1 MLLRLNERQPL
12 IVRQLIDAKFNQLS
26 ASERR
31 IAKVITERYPVSA
44 LGGIEDLA
52 QRSEVSPPT
61 VTRFAKR
68 LGFERFND
76 FQRAIR
82 SEVQDNESSPL
93 ALFDLYHR
101 TGPDSGIVSDLA
113 ASVERLGEDPAAS
126 AIDQA
131 VEIIAANR
139 GRIYCVGGRWS
150 SVAAQYLAFQLA
162 TMRGE
167 VHPLTPQASGLWVD
181 RLCDVKRSDVFVLY
195 DFRRYQDEMFA
206 VAEIVRGRGAK
217 IVLVTDVY
225 LSPICELAEVT
236 LPVAVATTSP
246 LDTLA
251 PAIAATD
258 AVLAALVDIYK
269 DQSSSRMKL
278 LEEVRLKTGS
288 SAGLDP
294 LR

>member
-1 MLLRLNERQPL
+1 M
-12 IVRQLIDAKFNQLS
+12 IVRKLIDSKFNQLS

-44 LGGIEDLA
+44 LGGVEDIA
-52 QRSEVSPPT
+52 KRAEVSPPT

-68 LGFERFND
+68 LGFDRFND

-82 SEVQDNESSPL
+82 SEVQDSESSPL
-93 ALFDLYHR
+93 ALFDRYHR
-101 TGPDSGIVSDLA
+101 SGSGSGLLADLA
-113 ASVERLGEDPAAS
+113 ASVSRLEDDPAGS
-126 AIDQA
+126 AIAQA
-131 VEIIAANR
+131 VDIIAASR

-167 VHPLTPQASGLWVD
+167 VHALTPQASGLWVD
-181 RLCDVKRSDVFVLY
+181 RLCDVKRSDVMVLY

-206 VAEIVRGRGAK
+206 VADIVRGRGAK
-217 IVLVTDVY
+217 IVLVTDLD

-258 AVLAALVDIYK
+258 AILAALVDIYK
-269 DQSSSRMKL
+269 SQSSARMKL
-278 LEEVRLKTGS
+278 LEEVRRKTG
-288 SAGLDP
+288 AGANLDP

>member
-1 MLLRLNERQPL
+1 M
-12 IVRQLIDAKFNQLS
+12 IVRSLIDAKFNQLS

-31 IAKVITERYPVSA
+31 IAKVITERYPISA
-44 LGGIEDLA
+44 LGGIEDIA
-52 QRSEVSPPT
+52 KRAEVSAPT

-93 ALFDLYHR
+93 ALFDRYHKR
-101 TGPDSGIVSDLA
+101 GTDGGILADLA
-113 ASVERLGEDPAAS
+113 TSIARLEDDPAAT
-126 AIDQA
+126 AIKQA
-131 VEIIAANR
+131 VETIAASR
-139 GRIYCVGGRWS
+139 GRIYCLGGRWS

-167 VHPLTPQASGLWVD
+167 VHVLSPQASGLWVD
-181 RLCDVKRSDVFVLY
+181 RLCDIKRSDVLVLY
-195 DFRRYQDEMFA
+195 DFRRYQEEMFA

-217 IVLVTDVY
+217 MVLITDVD
-225 LSPICELAEVT
+225 LSPVCELAEVT

-258 AVLAALVDIYK
+258 AILASLVDIYK
-269 DQSSSRMKL
+269 DRSSARMKL
-278 LEEVRLKTGS
+278 LEEVRNKTG
-288 SAGLDP
+288 AGANLDA
-294 LR
+294 LRWQK

>member
-1 MLLRLNERQPL
+1 M
-12 IVRQLIDAKFNQLS
+12 IVRNLIDSKFNELS

-31 IAKVITERYPVSA
+31 IAKVITKRYPVSA
-44 LGGIEDLA
+44 LGGIEDIA
-52 QRSEVSPPT
+52 KRAEVSPPT

-82 SEVQDNESSPL
+82 SEVQDSESSPL
-93 ALFDLYHR
+93 ALFDRYHQ
-101 TGPDSGIVSDLA
+101 TGSGGGILTDLA
-113 ASVERLGEDPAAS
+113 GSVAALENDPATS
-126 AIDQA
+126 AITKA
-131 VEIIAANR
+131 VDVIGANR
-139 GRIYCVGGRWS
+139 GRVYCLGGRWS

-167 VHPLTPQASGLWVD
+167 VHALTPQSSGLWVD
-181 RLCDVKRSDVFVLY
+181 RLGDVKRRDLMIMY
-195 DFRRYQDEMFA
+195 DFRRYQDEMFG
-206 VAEIVRGRGAK
+206 VADIVRRRGAK
-217 IVLVTDVY
+217 IILITDVD
-225 LSPICELAEVT
+225 LSPVCELADVT

-269 DQSSSRMKL
+269 DQSSSRMRL
-278 LEEVRLKTGS
+278 LEDVRRRTG
-288 SAGLDP
+288 AGTNLDP